1 MRTLSFMERTPVVRQ
16 GGDASTSEI
25 ALRSRK
31 VRPVLILVALLVV
44 VPVTLIATIGLPSD
58 NLEPLAVGSVIAL
71 VLGWKRTGRG
81 LLRLVADWLPVAAA
95 LYAYVVVRG
104 VADQIGVGTNYT
116 WAPRVDRALTGVIPT
131 VWLQSHMYAAGYD
144 HWWNALLTGVY
155 DSHFVMTPLILAWLW
170 GRRPERFYA
179 YRRRLLGLTFVA
191 LAFFIV
197 HPTAPPWLAAH
208 HHVIDPAVRRTDRL
222 GTTALHL
229 HRSPHWFDSGARLLD
244 EVAAFPSLHAGL
256 TVLPL
261 ICLWQQAKPWARVAL
276 VGYPMAM
283 AFTII
288 ATGDHWL
295 VDVLA
300 AWLLA
305 FLVHRAALAYEQWV
319 SRRHIE
325 RVVVRHPQ
333 TDVPTPTPTP
343 MPAGVR
349 WTLDERRL
357 DRDTP

>member
-1 MRTLSFMERTPVVRQ
+1 VKAWDFNWQDEYLY
-16 GGDASTSEI
+16 
-25 ALRSRK
+25 RK
-31 VRPVLILVALLVV
+31 
-44 VPVTLIATIGLPSD
+44 PVTLPKGTKVKMESVHDNSGSNPANPNSPPKRIKWGEGTQDEMSLCVFEATCDSIPD
-58 NLEPLAVGSVIAL
+58 
-71 VLGWKRTGRG
+71 

-208 HHVIDPAVRRTDRL
+208 HHVIDPSVRRTDRL

-343 MPAGVR
+343 MPAGVQ